1 MKSKIFVS
9 AIFAITMSSCLDLN
23 PISEIGEDTFYSND
37 TEVAVGLTGCYNG
50 LQAPIKNEWM
60 LTDIRSD
67 VSRAYDKSSSKTEIK
82 NVMALNELEA
92 FASIQQI
99 EQYWNS
105 VYNNI
110 YRCNMVLQNVGNVSN
125 DAKRKQYEGEALF
138 IRAYH
143 YFNLVRL
150 FGPIFWVDK
159 PISAQE
165 AFSYDRMAV
174 ERVYS
179 NIEKD
184 LLKIINDE
192 LLPEAYSSDSDLGRV
207 TLLSAR
213 TLLGKLYLTQK
224 KYAEAK
230 TQLKAVETA
239 YNGYDL
245 SSIKYADVFSI
256 NNEMNK
262 EIIFAIRFK
271 AGNVGLGNPFGNM
284 FAPLN
289 SGTSVINGNGSSYN
303 YPTTTLVNSY
313 KDGDERKDAT
323 LGFGYHNN
331 TTGLDVTI
339 RYVKKYLSPV
349 TTAEDGENDVP
360 VLRYA
365 DVLLMLAEIE
375 NELSGPTAEALNNLN
390 ATVKRAGVTPF
401 TIADLPNK
409 VAFRLAVEEE
419 RFKEFAYENQR
430 FFDLIRTG
438 RYVDVMKKHYA
449 TEFDDKNNKSYYE
462 DKPNLMAGNINLN
475 QLLLPLPTSLIDVN
489 PEIAQNPGY

>member
-1 MKSKIFVS
+1 
-9 AIFAITMSSCLDLN
+9 
-23 PISEIGEDTFYSND
+23 
-37 TEVAVGLTGCYNG
+37 
-50 LQAPIKNEWM
+50 
-60 LTDIRSD
+60 
-67 VSRAYDKSSSKTEIK
+67 
-82 NVMALNELEA
+82 
-92 FASIQQI
+92 
-99 EQYWNS
+99 
-105 VYNNI
+105 
-110 YRCNMVLQNVGNVSN
+110 
-125 DAKRKQYEGEALF
+125 
-138 IRAYH
+138 
-143 YFNLVRL
+143 
-150 FGPIFWVDK
+150 
-159 PISAQE
+159 
-165 AFSYDRMAV
+165 
-174 ERVYS
+174 
-179 NIEKD
+179 
-184 LLKIINDE
+184 
-192 LLPEAYSSDSDLGRV
+192 
-207 TLLSAR
+207 LLSAR

-375 NELSGPTAEALNNLN
+375 NELSGPTAEALNYLN

>member
-1 MKSKIFVS
+1 MKNKLFIS
-9 AIFAITMSSCLDLN
+9 AVFAVTFSSCLDLN
-23 PISEIGEDTFYSND
+23 PISEIGEDAFYSND

-99 EQYWNS
+99 EEYWNS

-110 YRCNMVLQNVGNVSN
+110 YRCNKVLQNLDNVSN
-125 DAKRKQYEGEALF
+125 DKKRKQYEGEALF
-138 IRAYH
+138 IRSYH

-165 AFSYDRMAV
+165 AFTYDRMAV
-174 ERVYS
+174 EKVYV

-184 LLKIINDE
+184 LLRIIDEE
-192 LLPEAYSSDSDLGRV
+192 LLPVSYEKDEDLGRV

-224 KYAEAK
+224 KYSEAQS
-230 TQLKAVETA
+230 QLKAVETA
-239 YNGYDL
+239 FGGYDL
-245 SSIKYADVFSI
+245 SSIEYADVFSI

-303 YPTTTLVNSY
+303 YPTTSLVNSY
-313 KDGDERKDAT
+313 KEGDKRKDAT
-323 LGFGYHNN
+323 MGFSYFN
-331 TTGLDVTI
+331 TTTNLEVNI
-339 RYVKKYLSPV
+339 RYIKKYLSPV
-349 TTAEDGENDVP
+349 TTAGDGENDVP

-365 DVLLMLAEIE
+365 DVMLMLAEIE
-375 NELSGPTAEALNNLN
+375 NELNGPNATALNYLN
-390 ATVKRAGVTPF
+390 ATVKRAGLAPF
-401 TIADLPNK
+401 KLEDLPNK

-419 RFKEFAYENQR
+419 RFKEFAFENQR

-449 TEFDDKNNKSYYE
+449 TEYDDKNGKSYYE
-462 DKPNLMAGNINLN
+462 DKPKLMAGNINLN

-489 PEIAQNPGY
+489 PDIAQNPGY